1 MLRTAHARTTNMK
14 SSQSGFKGEEASS
27 AKPRYRP
34 PLCKRHARR
43 VVALISFSIAW
54 VVSAVDYR
62 DWTAVDGYANDAENW
77 SGGTLPS
84 ATEAPRFK
92 GTGTFVVRFPSD
104 GYTIPG
110 NFVTVREMSDGGSVT
125 FDATEG
131 DWLQTAESYLSTSW
145 QSFMVCASAGG
156 TWPHILNV
164 INTTNGKPLFR
175 LSGGR
180 VKFTRNASNGSTLE
194 MLDGTWNFYDPT
206 GTANGS
212 QGLALL
218 NAVAADSGSRVVF
231 RGGSLR
237 AANFYVDCGTPNSRV
252 VFTGGNHQIYG
263 TITVGRNDPGT
274 IQGGYLPTLQVS
286 GGILSLESGQLA
298 VGNRTGKEGRL
309 LMDSN
314 GNLTVVSNMWLAS
327 AASAIGTVDMADSS
341 CLTVGGNMIF
351 AYGSSATGEVSLAS
365 ASCLTVG
372 GEFVMCNQAGTRA
385 AISLAGTS
393 RLVQTQGGDKVRLS
407 NANNSKANFDMSGDS
422 SASFAGRFTVGAGNA
437 GSEAT
442 MTLADNA
449 SLTIAD
455 KDGLTIGRFRNGT
468 GLVHIGGNA
477 ELLLPEA
484 NYSNSGGICLSGSN
498 NQWGD
503 NRSASSRLVMEGGRI
518 YAPSAQLILC
528 GTNSVATLSGGETD
542 FFRWWIKGDTNDVL
556 SADWV
561 TPTNTILVT
570 GGTHSLGGQQQGSEL
585 FVGESGTD
593 ARLDVRGG
601 SVSLYKE
608 LTVGI
613 GATGRGSATFALSGT
628 GRVEIKRRENDAVL
642 AIASKSAN
650 ARARAE
656 LTGGE
661 LVASCIRGGTG
672 NSELL
677 ADGVKFTLNGV
688 DATAAI
694 RDVTTATLGAQG
706 LTLDTAGKDAAIAQ
720 TFADAPGAAG
730 LFVKTGDG
738 ALMVDTASS
747 HARTVVSNGTL
758 ATALRFGRSLEIAP
772 GATLDVSGAQ
782 GISLETL
789 TLSDAGSAMVATL
802 VWDMAS
808 PIEITS
814 ANGLSLGKAEVVL
827 SDATTTGA
835 FPIFCVAG
843 TLDASALG
851 NLKVVNMNVARSY
864 VFAASAEGGVTTV
877 TLTISAVEV
886 ADNIWT
892 GAEGSDWTADNFTS
906 APAATHRYVFPSDAA
921 SKNVTIPAQGATAR
935 GVAVAGDYSFGGGTL
950 ELLGGIAVSSGT
962 ATFGNALE
970 LSGDQAF
977 DVAAGTTLALNGPLA
992 ASTIRVT
999 RTGNGTFVLGTA
1011 NPDYR
1016 GAWSLAGGFHRFADA
1031 AAFGTAIDKD
1041 IEFVS
1046 GTLQYTG
1053 ANPGTVARQ
1062 IAVNGAADQSRV
1074 VVDAGVGLTLAKGIN
1089 STHGGL
1095 VKTGGGAL
1103 TLEYPTGTWQL
1114 GTGNVNSGDNS
1125 LVSTLSA
1132 DGTSPANANSSVTA
1146 GLQILDGTLLVKGA
1160 GVENTTVN
1168 QLQKIWI
1175 GTGYAGQSSP
1185 VSLEIEDVT
1194 YNQGGATRALVV
1206 GGNVASGKDNK
1217 PSLLVKNAALSGNT
1231 LQIGNGSAVSYPSVA
1246 VTNATVAMI
1255 YEVTIGQTSDNVHP
1269 TLRIG
1274 AGGTVRQNRPSGSAT
1289 GIVLN
1294 RNVDVEVAVGG
1305 VLETIKGDNGSN
1317 CGVRFNSGAYGQMR
1331 FADGGT
1337 LRTYMFTADNT
1348 PTPEKHVE
1356 MAFDGGVLVMTR
1368 SGDTSLGTSPYQVFK
1383 VEDGGMEV
1391 VLGAGIAHGFAT
1403 PFMGE
1408 GTVVKTG
1415 SGTLTLRPCDVAGH
1429 DVIETDGGLEVREGA
1444 VNLGGEAIAVSGIWG
1459 AGAVTNGT
1467 LSGTIVAKNGATD
1480 VLTLGEGLTARG
1492 GLTVSVTA
1500 DDPETLARNQ
1510 VIPVARVDGA
1520 DVDVSRWRCRVANDD
1535 LRGACSLSGGVV
1547 YVTLKGRSG
1556 MTIIFK

>member
-1 MLRTAHARTTNMK
+1 MK
-14 SSQSGFKGEEASS
+14 RQTKG
-27 AKPRYRP
+27 
-34 PLCKRHARR
+34 
-43 VVALISFSIAW
+43 VVALISTCAACTAI
-54 VVSAVDYR
+54 AVDYR
-62 DWTAVDGYANDAENW
+62 DWTAADGYANVAANW
-77 SGGTLPS
+77 SGSTLPS
-84 ATEAPRFK
+84 ASESPRFK
-92 GTGTFVVRFPSD
+92 GTENFVVRFPSG

-110 NFVTVREMSDGGSVT
+110 NFVTVREMSDGSSVT

-131 DWLQTAESYLSTSW
+131 DWLQTADTYLSTSW

-194 MLDGTWNFYDPT
+194 LLDGTWNFYDPT
-206 GTANGS
+206 GTANET

-218 NAVAADSGSRVVF
+218 NAIAADSGSRVVF

-252 VFTGGNHQIYG
+252 VFEGGRHEIYTGL
-263 TITVGRNDPGT
+263 TIGRNDPGS
-274 IQGGYLPTLQVS
+274 IGGNYLPTLQVS
-286 GGILSLESGQLA
+286 GGSVSLESGQLA
-298 VGNRTGKEGRL
+298 VGNRTGYEARL
-309 LMDSN
+309 LMDGTGSLSVV
-314 GNLTVVSNMWLAS
+314 GNAWLAS
-327 AASAIGTVDMADSS
+327 AASAVGTLSMTDSS

-351 AYGSSATGEVSLAS
+351 AYSGSATGEVSLVS

-372 GEFVMCNQAGTRA
+372 GDFVMCNQAGTRA
-385 AISLAGTS
+385 SISLAGTS
-393 RLVQTQGGDKVRLS
+393 RLVQTKAGDVVRLS
-407 NANNSKANFDMSGDS
+407 NANNSRAVFDMRGDS
-422 SASFAGRFTVGAGNA
+422 SASFAGRFTVGAGNV

-468 GLVHIGGNA
+468 GLLHIDGNA
-477 ELLLPEA
+477 ELYLPEA
-484 NYSNSGGICLSGSN
+484 NYANSGGICLSGSN

-503 NRSASSRLVMEGGRI
+503 NRSASSRLVMEDGRI

-528 GTNSVATLSGGETD
+528 GTNSVATLAGGETE

-556 SADWV
+556 SAGWV

-613 GATGRGSATFALSGT
+613 GTTGRGSAMFALSGT

-661 LVASCIRGGTG
+661 LVASCIRGGLG
-672 NSELL
+672 NSELV

-694 RDVTTATLGAQG
+694 RDVSTATLGAQG
-706 LTLDTAGKDAAIAQ
+706 LTLDTAGNNAAVAQ
-720 TFADAPGAAG
+720 AFADAPGASG

-738 ALMVDTASS
+738 TLTANIASG
-747 HARTVVSNGTL
+747 HTRTVVSNGTL
-758 ATALRFGRSLEIAP
+758 ATTLRFGRSIEVAP
-772 GATLDVSGAQ
+772 AATLDVTGTQAL
-782 GISLETL
+782 SLETL
-789 TLSDAGSAMVATL
+789 TLGDAGSATAATL
-802 VWDMAS
+802 VWDLAA

-827 SDATTTGA
+827 SDAMTTGA
-835 FPIFCVAG
+835 FPIFRVAG
-843 TLDASALG
+843 TLDVSALG
-851 NLKVVNMNVARSY
+851 NLKVVNMNVARGYS
-864 VFAASAEGGVTTV
+864 FAASVEDGVTTV

-886 ADNIWT
+886 TDNVWT
-892 GAEGSDWTADNFTS
+892 GTEGSDWTADNFTS
-906 APAATHRYVFPSDAA
+906 APDATHRYVFPSDAS
-921 SKNVTIPAQGATAR
+921 SKSVTVPAQGATAR
-935 GVAVAGDYSFGGGTL
+935 GVSVAGDYSFGGGTL
-950 ELLGGIAVSSGT
+950 ELLGGISVSSGT

-977 DVAAGTTLALNGPLA
+977 DVAAGTTLALNGPLV
-992 ASTIRVT
+992 ASTIQVT

-1031 AAFGTAIDKD
+1031 AAFGAAIDQD
-1041 IEFVS
+1041 VELVS

-1053 ANPGTVARQ
+1053 ANPGTLDRPV
-1062 IAVNGAADQSRV
+1062 ITHGASDLARV
-1074 VVDAGVGLTLAKGIN
+1074 VIDAGAGLTLSKGLV
-1089 STHGGL
+1089 SRAGGL

-1103 TLEYPTGTWQL
+1103 ELDYPAGTLNL
-1114 GTGNVNSGDNS
+1114 GTGDNNQNNGDGYVSS
-1125 LVSTLSA
+1125 LPS
-1132 DGTSPANANSSVTA
+1132 DGTSPSASGATSGA
-1146 GLQILDGTLLVKGA
+1146 GLQIFDGVVRVKGA
-1160 GVENTTVN
+1160 GVANTTVN
-1168 QLQKIWI
+1168 QRQKTWI
-1175 GTGYAGQSSP
+1175 GTGYAAQSAP
-1185 VSLEIEDVT
+1185 VALEIEDVT
-1194 YNQGGATRALVV
+1194 YNQGGASRALVV
-1206 GGNVASGKDNK
+1206 GGNVASGKDNR

-1231 LQIGNGSAVSYPSVA
+1231 LQLGNDGAVSYPSVA
-1246 VTNATVAMI
+1246 VTNATVEMI
-1255 YEVTIGQTSDNVHP
+1255 YEVTIGQENNNVHP
-1269 TLRIG
+1269 VMRIG
-1274 AGGTVRQNRPSGSAT
+1274 AGGTIRQNRPSGSAT

-1294 RNVDVEVAVGG
+1294 RNVDVEVADGG
-1305 VLETIKGDNGSN
+1305 KLETVRGSAASN
-1317 CGVRFNSGAYGQMR
+1317 CGVKFNSGAYGRMR
-1331 FADGGT
+1331 FTAGGT
-1337 LRTYMFTADNT
+1337 LRTYMFTAANS
-1348 PTPEKHVE
+1348 PTQEKHVE
-1356 MAFDGGVLVMTR
+1356 MVFDGGVLSMAGNG
-1368 SGDTSLGTSPYQVFK
+1368 STSLGTSPYQVFT
-1383 VEDGGMEV
+1383 VGDGGMEIA
-1391 VLGAGIAHGFAT
+1391 LGAGIAHGFAT
-1403 PFMGE
+1403 PFTGK

-1415 SGTLTLRPCDVAGH
+1415 GGTLTLLPCAVAGH
-1429 DVIETDGGLEVREGA
+1429 DVVETDGGLEVREGA
-1444 VNLGGEAIAVSGIWG
+1444 VNLGGETIAVSGIWG
-1459 AGAVTNGT
+1459 AGSVTNGT
-1467 LSGTIVAKNGATD
+1467 LTGTIVAKRGAAD

-1492 GLTVSVTA
+1492 GLAVSVTA
-1500 DDPETLARNQ
+1500 DDPETLAINQ
-1510 VIPVARVDGA
+1510 VIPVARVEGA
-1520 DVDVSRWRCRVANDD
+1520 DVDVSGWRCRVANDE
-1535 LRGACSLSGGVV
+1535 LRGECSLSGGVV
-1547 YVTLKGRSG
+1547 YATLKSRSG